1 MHANFVIIV
10 DSVSEAFE
18 GCLPHNVEWFF
29 GGLTN
34 RMDFGWKLFLRGA
47 ELSWT
52 LTVRKP
58 KGGSWLGRHR
68 YWWYGRSW
76 FDIWT
81 LPSRPETGDTT
92 AHGLIRGVI
101 RFMSSIEPARRHI
114 FTLAHDTRPTLTNKR
129 ADISLIS
136 PIIFILRQ
144 HQHHLL
150 SILQPLHFLHCSHVL
165 LELLHSLI
173 DFTVIEVVLD
183 GTHHVSHAIESA
195 HNEVY
200 LVLARTNHVFD
211 ASVLL
216 AELLL
221 FFGRFGLLEDVFL
234 LKDTVG
240 KLNCLGF
247 DDKIFLTKDVD

>member
-1 MHANFVIIV
+1 
-10 DSVSEAFE
+10 
-18 GCLPHNVEWFF
+18 
-29 GGLTN
+29 
-34 RMDFGWKLFLRGA
+34 
-47 ELSWT
+47 
-52 LTVRKP
+52 
-58 KGGSWLGRHR
+58 
-68 YWWYGRSW
+68 
-76 FDIWT
+76 
-81 LPSRPETGDTT
+81 
-92 AHGLIRGVI
+92 
-101 RFMSSIEPARRHI
+101 MSSIESTGRHV

-150 SILQPLHFLHCSHVL
+150 SIFQPFHFLHRSHVL
-165 LELLHSLI
+165 LKLFHSLI
-173 DFTVIEVVLD
+173 DFAVIEVVLD
-183 GTHHVSHAIESA
+183 GTHHVGHAIESA
-195 HNEVY
+195 HNKVY
-200 LVLARTNHVFD
+200 LILARTNHVFD

-247 DDKIFLTKDVD
+247 DDEVFLTEDVD